1 MSIATEASNPGL
13 LGDERRALRAEL
25 TRLRRRLRLQLALET
40 MVDLAIG
47 VSALGAL
54 LVALDWW
61 LRIGLAVRL
70 ALLAIGLAAL
80 LTPLIARASRRWRAA
95 GVDELSLAVLLDRH
109 RPGTGQ
115 RVADVLQLP
124 GLLEGDGSAS
134 PAMVRLAVRRAVD
147 ALAESDWRMLWNRRR
162 TALAAFALLAGLAA
176 PAIFG
181 AAAPAAARLSLAR
194 WLLGSDERWP
204 QRTYLSVV
212 GVDDRGRLIAPRD
225 EPFLVEVR
233 TDLPGLR
240 RRGDRWLLPGRGDPL
255 LLRRRPASAE
265 APESVAVREQ
275 TPEGKARDGS
285 MIAADESRFRYEF
298 PPSDDSTTF
307 ELTGGDDWLGPLTIE
322 RVDRPDL
329 AEVGLRVKEPGA
341 DDFRT
346 IEDPRQHLLFLP
358 DTEVMLSLVGSEPLA
373 GATLNAGAAD
383 APDLS
388 RTGERTFG
396 ARWTLREATT
406 LEVSLTSDRTGLTS
420 RPSFLSIGL
429 QKDRAPRVTLRALGI
444 GAHVT
449 PVATVPMTVGATD
462 DLGLAAL
469 RLAIERIPPRK
480 SDEDEGDGDDP
491 SPSASTTKST
501 IDLPLP
507 AGDDRVTLDHQARHD
522 LALQADP
529 MVPGTIL
536 RIVAE
541 AEDDCARG
549 AQLGRSAVLALQVVS
564 ADDLFYEILIRQRAE
579 RSRFMAALETAEAQA
594 PALEGSPTPEA
605 AVGVMR
611 AQHSVTRQ
619 VEQIAGRLDDAL
631 QEMKLNQIGTPKS
644 HRLMQEAI
652 IDPMRRLAAGPLNE
666 LRGTLQ
672 ALASNGNDPESSR
685 TLHGQVVAEM
695 RAILDQ
701 MSQWESFVDVVN
713 QVAEVIRMEQ
723 GVLRAAEEARET
735 RTEGVFD
742 ALP

>member
-1 MSIATEASNPGL
+1 MSIATETSNPER
-13 LGDERRALRAEL
+13 LGIERRALRAEL
-25 TRLRRRLRLQLALET
+25 TRLQRRLRLQLALET
-40 MVDLAIG
+40 LVDVAIG
-47 VSALGAL
+47 VASLGAL

-61 LRIGLAVRL
+61 LRIGLAARL
-70 ALLAIGLAAL
+70 ALLAIGLVAL
-80 LTPLIARASRRWRAA
+80 LTPLIVRASQRWRAA

-124 GLLEGDGSAS
+124 ELLEGDGSAS
-134 PAMVRLAVRRAVD
+134 PAMVRLAVRRAAD

-162 TALAAFALLAGLAA
+162 TALAGLALLAGLAA

-181 AAAPAAARLSLAR
+181 FAAPEAARLSLAR
-194 WLLGSDERWP
+194 WLLGSNERWP

-233 TDLPGLR
+233 ADLPGLR
-240 RRGDRWLLPGRGDPL
+240 RRGDRWLLPGRGTPL
-255 LLRRRPASAE
+255 LLRHRSAATE
-265 APESVAVREQ
+265 VPESVTVTERASD
-275 TPEGKARDGS
+275 GKTRDGS
-285 MIAADESRFRYEF
+285 MIAADASRFRYEF

-307 ELTGGDDWLGPLTIE
+307 ELTGGDDWLGPLTID
-322 RVDRPDL
+322 RVDRPSL

-358 DTEVMLSLVGSEPLA
+358 DTEVELSLVGSEPLA
-373 GATLNAGAAD
+373 EASLNAGAGD
-383 APDLS
+383 APSLS
-388 RTGERTFG
+388 RAGARTFN
-396 ARWTLREATT
+396 ARWTLREAAT
-406 LEVSLTSDRTGLTS
+406 LEVMLTSDRTGLTS

-429 QKDRAPRVTLRALGI
+429 QKDREPRVSLRALGI

-449 PVATVPMTVGATD
+449 PVATVPMTIGATD

-480 SDEDEGDGDDP
+480 SDEDEPDGDATP
-491 SPSASTTKST
+491 SVATSKST

-507 AGDDRVTLDHQARHD
+507 LGDDRDVLDHQARHD

-529 MVPGTIL
+529 MVAGTIL

-549 AQLGRSAVLALQVVS
+549 AQVGRSAVLALQVVS

-594 PALEGSPTPEA
+594 PALEGSPTPES

-619 VEQIAGRLDDAL
+619 VEQIAERLDDAL

-652 IDPMRRLAAGPLNE
+652 IDPMRALAAGPMNE

-672 ALASNGNDPESSR
+672 ALASDGRDPESVR
-685 TLHGQVVAEM
+685 TLHNEVVAEM
-695 RAILDQ
+695 QAILDQ